1 VTATM
6 LADRSRWKREQ
17 SRDRDQL
24 RRESYGAYLA
34 ALVQA
39 HEAMRAAAE
48 GGTSSPASR
57 PAAIT
62 EAFQSANPYV
72 RRFELSLVAPGDV
85 VTAAVAAFRSV
96 RAIRDLLTGGV
107 IAESAEYRQAQREYY
122 DALKAMLDVMRQD
135 LATTPLGSSTIG
147 GALAALDD
155 SA

>member
-1 VTATM
+1 M

-17 SRDRDQL
+17 NRDQDQL

-39 HEAMRAAAE
+39 HEAMRAVAE
-48 GGTSSPASR
+48 GSTSSLDSR

-72 RRFELSLVAPGDV
+72 RRFELSLVAPADV
-85 VTAAVAAFRSV
+85 VTAAVTAFRCV
-96 RAIRDLLTGGV
+96 RAISDLLTGGV
-107 IAESAEYRQAQREYY
+107 MAESAEYREAQRAYY
-122 DALKAMLDVMRQD
+122 DAVKALIDVMREA

-147 GALAALDD
+147 GALAAQDD